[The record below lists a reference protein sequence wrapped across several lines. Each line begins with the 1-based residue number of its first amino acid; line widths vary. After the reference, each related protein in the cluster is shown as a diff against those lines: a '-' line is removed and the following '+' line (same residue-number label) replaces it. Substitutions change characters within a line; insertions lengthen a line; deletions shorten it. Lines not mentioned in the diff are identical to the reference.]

1 MLHAPTPDM
10 GADPVPAEHAEPV
23 RVAHAGQLQPWHFA
37 RLARIAATH
46 PRLSPGAEGR
56 RVLPPPG

>member
-1 MLHAPTPDM
+1 MLHAPTLDTA
-10 GADPVPAEHAEPV
+10 ADPVPAEHAELV
-23 RVAHAGQLQPWHFA
+23 RMAYAGQLQPRHFA

-46 PRLSPGAEGR
+46 PQLSPGAEGG